1 VKVKEAAKNAWEL
14 IGAGL
19 HDTAMSVL
27 SLASRHVQS
36 RADWIALDDT
46 WRGVGDRW
54 LGAPNSTLARLRALR
69 GARDPKRL
77 LLEAQRALETRDR
90 PEVRVELASAYL
102 ALEHSDRARALLEPY
117 EFSNDLEPTTLGV
130 ALRLLGLARGDT
142 DLLTRAA
149 QRLTGREL
157 ALTLAARALMHL
169 ERDASREA
177 RHDLVAAL
185 ELLPKDPYYRAW
197 LTHALGITYVRENSP
212 LGEAHFL
219 DAERWARHRDARELT
234 SRALAGLGTSRRLRL
249 EYDRALHA
257 YERALERAGPDKDD
271 AINARWGIAQSQRL
285 LGRHP
290 EALLTLGTAT
300 EPRLATLQALTLLEL
315 RDPDAARDAL
325 RHADK
330 VQGAHVQ
337 RLALARAELARL
349 SGDLNA
355 ARNHLERVEPRGL
368 IATED
373 ASRFT
378 ELAHLWAAFGHAAP
392 TPPRQITH
400 RVRVTTRPALGVTVN
415 DRDIPLNSTG
425 RTAELLAFLVTR
437 DGAASTAQIAEALYP
452 HATRDEHRTNTKRIS
467 DLRTALEDALGWTD
481 SVKNIGGALRLDP
494 RASWEAVTGR
504 GRFLSGIDSEWAVE
518 HDRRVN

>member
-1 VKVKEAAKNAWEL
+1 MARQTRGDPGAAKNVARR
-14 IGAGL
+14 
-19 HDTAMSVL
+19 T
-27 SLASRHVQS
+27 RTQ
-36 RADWIALDDT
+36 
-46 WRGVGDRW
+46 
-54 LGAPNSTLARLRALR
+54 TLAPGGATRPGNPRSTR
-69 GARDPKRL
+69 GARRTR
-77 LLEAQRALETRDR
+77 QRTPR
-90 PEVRVELASAYL
+90 PGT
-102 ALEHSDRARALLEPY
+102 HGLLEPY
-117 EFSNDLEPTTLGV
+117 EFSTDLEPTALGV

-142 DLLTRAA
+142 DLLTRAT

-157 ALTLAARALMHL
+157 ALSLAARAEIHL
-169 ERDASREA
+169 VRDHPREA

-185 ELLPKDPYYRAW
+185 ELLPKDPYHRAW

-212 LGEAHFL
+212 LGETHFL
-219 DAERWARHRDARELT
+219 DAERWARHRDARDLT
-234 SRALAGLGTSRRLRL
+234 SRALAGLATSRRLRL

-257 YERALERAGPDKDD
+257 YERALARAGRDKDD
-271 AINARWGIAQSQRL
+271 AVSARWGIAQSQRL

-300 EPRLATLQALTLLEL
+300 EPRLATLRALTLLEM

-325 RHADK
+325 RHAEK

-355 ARNHLERVEPRGL
+355 ARNHLERVEPLGL

-378 ELAHLWAAFGHAAP
+378 ELAHLWAAFGHVPP
-392 TPPRQITH
+392 TPSRQVTH
-400 RVRVTTRPALGVTVN
+400 RVRVTTRPSLSVTVN

-437 DGAASTAQIAEALYP
+437 DGAASTTQIAEALYP
-452 HATRDEHRTNTKRIS
+452 NATHVDHRANTKRIS
-467 DLRTALEDALGWTD
+467 DLRTALENALGWTD
-481 SVKNIGGALRLDP
+481 SVKNIGGALQLDP
-494 RASWEAVTGR
+494 RASWGAVTGR
-504 GRFLSGIDSEWAVE
+504 GRFLSGIDSDWAVE